1 MAGRAVTDLQQT
13 AVAGGWATPHP
24 LQVLIVDD
32 DPLIRETLAHIITAL
47 GGGDVTQAAGGYE
60 AITLVTR
67 EPERFD
73 LVFCDLQMP
82 GSDGLDVLNFCA
94 ASGMQGNVVL
104 MSGSGEENLRKA
116 EDAAKDG
123 RAALACTMA
132 KPFAV
137 SEIKSLLARFR
148 RGG

>member
-1 MAGRAVTDLQQT
+1 MVARGVSPLMPTPANGAWSLQRALQI
-13 AVAGGWATPHP
+13 
-24 LQVLIVDD
+24 LIVDD
-32 DPLIRETLAHIITAL
+32 DALVRETLSHIVTAL
-47 GGGDVTQAAGGYE
+47 GAGEVVQAAGGLE

-67 EPERFD
+67 EPDRFD

-82 GSDGLDVLNFCA
+82 GADGLDVLRACA
-94 ASGMQGNVVL
+94 AVGMHGNVVL

-116 EDAAKDG
+116 EAAADGG

-137 SEIKSLLARFR
+137 GEIKSLLARFA

>member
-1 MAGRAVTDLQQT
+1 MAARGVSNLRPTPATGVWQ
-13 AVAGGWATPHP
+13 TPHA
-24 LQVLIVDD
+24 LQILVVDD
-32 DPLIRETLAHIITAL
+32 DALVRETLTHILTAL
-47 GGGDVTQAAGGYE
+47 GGGEVTQAAGGFE

-82 GSDGLDVLNFCA
+82 GSDGLDVLNACA
-94 ASGMQGNVVL
+94 AAGMHGNVVL

-116 EDAAKDG
+116 EAAANEG

-137 SEIKSLLARFR
+137 GEIKSMLAKFT